1 MRSGVT
7 EKGSGKLSS
16 ESIVGL
22 VAALSALVG
31 AIFTGLVALRRERR
45 DVATADVLELR
56 AYRDAWLWAVRTI
69 YSLLTIMG
77 RADVPEPPDVR
88 DELHDYQERIDNPV
102 AWARKDLR

>member
-1 MRSGVT
+1 MRSAVT
-7 EKGSGKLSS
+7 GKEGTKLSS

-45 DVATADVLELR
+45 EVATADVLELR

-69 YSLLTIMG
+69 YSLLIIMG
-77 RADVPEPPDVR
+77 RADIPEPPDVR
-88 DELHDYQERIDNPV
+88 DELNDYQERIDNPV
-102 AWARKDLR
+102 AYARKET